1 MGLQQLQQLLACKD
15 ELLVKV
21 LSPFEEATVSTETA
35 TATSETATATSET
48 ATATSEMA
56 TATSETATATSEAA
70 TATSEMATATSEAAT
85 ATSETA
91 TATSEAATATSET
104 ANAIQEPSQP
114 FKEPTLQARRS
125 QTATE
130 ILQNICE
137 GETENPKYEVECFL
151 QKRKKKGRLQYL
163 VKWRGFS
170 REESTWETSK
180 QMVEDLGWGTV
191 QRMAKE
197 IQ

>member
-1 MGLQQLQQLLACKD
+1 
-15 ELLVKV
+15 
-21 LSPFEEATVSTETA
+21 
-35 TATSETATATSET
+35 
-48 ATATSEMA
+48 MA
-56 TATSETATATSEAA
+56 TATSVTATATSEAA
-70 TATSEMATATSEAAT
+70 TATSEAATATSEA
-85 ATSETA
+85 
-91 TATSEAATATSET
+91 ATSET
-104 ANAIQEPSQP
+104 ANAIQEPPQP